1 MKPIKPVRTA
11 QDHRAALR
19 EIKRLWEAKPGS
31 ADADR
36 LDVLVTLVEAYEAAQ
51 FPMDTPDPIDAIKF
65 RMEQMGLT
73 RKDLEDALGSRAR
86 VAEVLNRKRDLSI
99 NMIRR
104 LNVLLGIPADILIR
118 PGARR
123 KAA

>member
-51 FPMDTPDPIDAIKF
+51 FPMDTPDPIDAIF
-65 RMEQMGLT
+65 GLPS
-73 RKDLEDALGSRAR
+73 DAQLLR
-86 VAEVLNRKRDLSI
+86 VSQPPKN
-99 NMIRR
+99 
-104 LNVLLGIPADILIR
+104 
-118 PGARR
+118 
-123 KAA
+123 